1 MTKNP
6 FCVLVIL
13 MLCLLQSDHINAQST
28 RDSTPQELPSKDSI
42 ISRDGSYS
50 ENSIQDYNDAYFV
63 INRLN
68 KSIGLP
74 DNSINLQ
81 TPQAALEHFII
92 SCRNEDF
99 ESAAQVLNL
108 NLLPDNITPKDA
120 ETLAQKLYFVINQ
133 RIQIEWSSLSDR
145 ADGQIDIST
154 STNKAIAGKARRSIV
169 FGEISLDGRDA
180 VLRLQRVKY
189 KDNGAFWT
197 ISPNTVENIDALY
210 AIYGPRKLDLMMPD
224 WARLK
229 FWGMPIW
236 KFVGMLLLIIICY
249 FLGRLGTYILRKAFD
264 KSKHAWMH
272 KMAKRLAKPAG
283 IAIGVLIFYILL
295 NELISFGG
303 PFAQWL
309 YAILLIVVVSAIA
322 FFIMRFIDS
331 FMVYMAE
338 NKIGSVDAEENEDAR
353 MKLTYISVA
362 RRIVTFIV
370 IIVAASIILSQFR
383 SLERLGISM
392 LASAGLAT
400 VILGIAAQSTLG
412 NIIAGIQI
420 AITRPA
426 SIGDVVIMEGEWG
439 YVEDI
444 RFTYMVVR
452 TWDLRRLVIPLK
464 RIISETFENW
474 SMTSAHQVR
483 SIELYADYKIDVSKV
498 RSKFEELLRNSEK
511 WDKEIEPVLQVI
523 EMTDKAIKMRAT
535 CSAKNPQQAWDL
547 HCELRE
553 TLVRYICDLEN
564 GLYLSKSRLDLE
576 NTSKTNENGQSEA

>member
-1 MTKNP
+1 M
-6 FCVLVIL
+6 IL
-13 MLCLLQSDHINAQST
+13 LLCFLKTAQIT
-28 RDSTPQELPSKDSI
+28 AQKTQDSTAQNLPSKDYIVSQN
-42 ISRDGSYS
+42 GSYS
-50 ENSIQDYNDAYFV
+50 KNSLQEYNDAYYV

-68 KSIGLP
+68 KGIGLP
-74 DNSINLQ
+74 DKSINLQ
-81 TPQAALEHFII
+81 TPQAALEHFFI
-92 SCRNEDF
+92 SCRNKDF

-108 NLLPDNITPKDA
+108 NLLPDNITQEDA
-120 ETLAQKLYFVINQ
+120 AILAQKLYFVMNQ
-133 RIQIEWSSLSDR
+133 RIQIEWGSLSDR
-145 ADGQIDIST
+145 ADGQTDIST

-169 FGEISLDGRDA
+169 FGEMSLEGRDA

-197 ISPNTVENIDALY
+197 ISSNTVENIDALY
-210 AIYGPRKLDLMMPD
+210 SIYGPRKLDLMMPD
-224 WARLK
+224 WARLE

-249 FLGRLGTYILRKAFD
+249 FLGRLSTYLMRKVFD
-264 KSKHAWMH
+264 RSKQPWMQT
-272 KMAKRLAKPAG
+272 MAKRLAKPAG
-283 IAIGVLIFYILL
+283 IAVGVLIFYILL

-303 PFAQWL
+303 PFARWL

-331 FMVYMAE
+331 FMVYVAE
-338 NKIGSVDAEENEDAR
+338 NKIVSVDAEEHEDAR

-362 RRIVTFIV
+362 RRIVTFVV

-383 SLERLGISM
+383 SLEKLGISM

-426 SIGDVVIMEGEWG
+426 RIGDVVIMDDEWG

-444 RFTYMVVR
+444 KFTYMVVR

-464 RIISETFENW
+464 KIISETFEKW

-483 SIELYADYKIDVSKV
+483 PIELYADYKIDVSKV

-511 WDKEIEPVLQVI
+511 WDEEKEPVLQVV
-523 EMTDKAIKMRAT
+523 EMTEKAIKCGRYAVLKIRKKLGICT
-535 CSAKNPQQAWDL
+535 ANSKNL
-547 HCELRE
+547 
-553 TLVRYICDLEN
+553 
-564 GLYLSKSRLDLE
+564 
-576 NTSKTNENGQSEA
+576 